1 MGESVSY
8 ERLKIII
15 KNSGHSPL
23 KKMGGW
29 RKATRVAITLKN
41 KTMPFNYWQCAK
53 CGKRWNTPNPNQVP
67 PQEKCPKGDFHVWM
81 RLGRFIKWVQQ
92 LF

>member
-1 MGESVSY
+1 MKAFLY
-8 ERLKIII
+8 RRLKIII

-41 KTMPFNYWQCAK
+41 QNYA
-53 CGKRWNTPNPNQVP
+53 
-67 PQEKCPKGDFHVWM
+67 F
-81 RLGRFIKWVQQ
+81 
-92 LF
+92 

>member
-41 KTMPFNYWQCAK
+41 QNYAY
-53 CGKRWNTPNPNQVP
+53 VSLA
-67 PQEKCPKGDFHVWM
+67 M
-81 RLGRFIKWVQQ
+81 RQMW
-92 LF
+92 

>member
-1 MGESVSY
+1 MKAFFY
-8 ERLKIII
+8 RRLKIII

-41 KTMPFNYWQCAK
+41 PNYA
-53 CGKRWNTPNPNQVP
+53 
-67 PQEKCPKGDFHVWM
+67 F
-81 RLGRFIKWVQQ
+81 Q
-92 LF
+92 LLAMCQMWKKVEHTQS

>member
-1 MGESVSY
+1 VKAFLY
-8 ERLKIII
+8 RRLKIII

-41 KTMPFNYWQCAK
+41 QNYAYALLA
-53 CGKRWNTPNPNQVP
+53 
-67 PQEKCPKGDFHVWM
+67 M
-81 RLGRFIKWVQQ
+81 RQMWKKVEISQS
-92 LF
+92 